1 MLKRVNVEP
10 YNAPNL
16 ALGGIFVDAF
26 NYYVTKH
33 VGCAM
38 KHDDAF
44 VQRVRI
50 YKM

>member
-10 YNAPNL
+10 FNAPNL
-16 ALGGIFVDAF
+16 ALGGAF

-44 VQRVRI
+44 VQRVQI
-50 YKM
+50 YKMSST